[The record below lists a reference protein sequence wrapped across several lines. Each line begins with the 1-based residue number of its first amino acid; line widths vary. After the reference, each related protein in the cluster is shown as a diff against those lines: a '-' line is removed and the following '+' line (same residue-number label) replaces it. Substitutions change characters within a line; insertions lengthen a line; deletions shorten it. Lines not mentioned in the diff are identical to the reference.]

1 MINNC
6 CQLSPLIF
14 IINIIIGLYN
24 NYLLYSLL
32 FFSLTITSIIYHT
45 YYTDFTYIIDKV
57 AILYIIL
64 YGMLLFYQKINFIT
78 INFVNIIMCIIIILT
93 FLSVFYI
100 YHYGFYI
107 KEYCFNN
114 DINISYKYHSLIHYI
129 SCLSHSLIMLL

>member
-114 DINISYKYHSLIHYI
+114 DINISYKYQSLIHYI